1 MSAAASTEAVAGAVE
16 LLMQL
21 PVWGASIPQA
31 PVSALF
37 LSAMLYSFAGW
48 LWESFVCSLV
58 SGGSFTNRGFLL
70 GPVCPIYGA
79 GALVIWLTMRGFENP
94 VALFFMAGLTCCCIE
109 WVVSLALEAITGA
122 RFWHYE
128 NLPLNIQGRVCLYGF
143 LLFGAA
149 AVVICRVVEP
159 AVLTALSMLPGWAV
173 SAAGHVAA
181 ALLVA
186 DFVFAMASWRRLS
199 TQLESLRTQMA
210 MRLNEQMGEASD
222 RMIEAI
228 PDPVVERGREVV
240 ERGRGASIAMTE
252 KSADAASAIAERG
265 REAASAVAERGKAAT
280 AAVVEKGKEATSAV
294 VGKGKDAAASM
305 AERGRDASSSVAER
319 GKGAMESAAE
329 RGRGAADRGKD
340 AASEWLNS
348 ASEKLV
354 SSLGKRDL
362 RFFVAFPHMR
372 MERYDNLINRTHLRE
387 RVADRFRRK

>member
-1 MSAAASTEAVAGAVE
+1 MSAATSTEAVARAVE

-21 PVWGASIPQA
+21 PIWGASIPQA

-58 SGGSFTNRGFLL
+58 GEGRFVNRGFLL
-70 GPVCPIYGA
+70 GPICPIYGA
-79 GALVIWLTMRGFENP
+79 GALVIWLAMRGFENP
-94 VALFFMAGLTCCCIE
+94 VALFFMAGLACCCIE

-159 AVLTALSMLPGWAV
+159 AVLAALSLLPGWAV
-173 SAAGHVAA
+173 SVAGNVAA
-181 ALLVA
+181 ALLAA
-186 DFVFAMASWRRLS
+186 DTVLTMASWRRLS

-210 MRLNEQMGEASD
+210 MRLDEQMGEASD

-228 PDPVVERGREVV
+228 PDPVVERGREMV
-240 ERGRGASIAMTE
+240 ERGRDASIAMTE
-252 KSADAASAIAERG
+252 KGAD
-265 REAASAVAERGKAAT
+265 AASAVAERGKAAT
-280 AAVVEKGKEATSAV
+280 AAVVEKGK
-294 VGKGKDAAASM
+294 DAAASM
-305 AERGRDASSSVAER
+305 AGLGKDAASAVAERGRDAASAVAER
-319 GKGAMESAAE
+319 GKDAASAVAE
-329 RGRGAADRGKD
+329 RGRAAADRGKD
-340 AASEWLNS
+340 AASEWLNA

-354 SSLGKRDL
+354 GSLNKRDL

-372 MERYDNLINRTHLRE
+372 MERYDNLIRRTHLRE
-387 RVADRFRRK
+387 RVAERFRRK